1 MDKGDIVKYV
11 PTNTVGKVVEIK
23 EEDGKVWVKLDKTN
37 LYYVIDTL
45 VPADETEYKTVSFKE
60 KASKAFKGTKSVA
73 DLNKMEKEVDISEM
87 MPSGGG

>member
-60 KASKAFKGTKSVA
+60 KESTFKGTNSVR
-73 DLNKMEKEVDISEM
+73 DLNKMEEEVDIGDVT
-87 MPSGGG
+87 PTGGG

>member
-23 EEDGKVWVKLDKTN
+23 EEDGKVWVKLDRTG
-37 LYYVIDTL
+37 LFYVSSAL
-45 VPADETEYKTVSFKE
+45 APADASEYKTVSYKE
-60 KASKAFKGTKSVA
+60 KETKTFKGTTSVD